1 MRRII
6 KHTLTVTSTET
17 WTISFESSQSLE
29 ALPTEEKP
37 ASVTDVIVAKGADL
51 LLQQHADQEAEDVK
65 LAGVTQSTIEKK
77 RD

>member
-29 ALPTEEKP
+29 ALPAEEGP
-37 ASVTDVIVAKGADL
+37 RAVTAGIVVEDADR

-65 LAGVTQSTIEKK
+65 LAGVTQSAIEKK